1 MIALPPVGVH
11 AAAEEIFGLAATEDD
26 ISRSSFAPANAA
38 ARSCPLTR
46 SRWSDCVHWSDE
58 RSSRTPRKWGC
69 ATAKSAHEKSHV
81 CSSATAETASPRYA
95 LLYPELSTL
104 PQRPSEKSGMSVC
117 KNLQEV
123 SRYARAPH
131 TLVRRGNSFNPGD
144 SRSVGRYTSPL
155 PMGHTATGH
164 PAPS

>member
-123 SRYARAPH
+123 SRYWVWASLGIQYLGRW
-131 TLVRRGNSFNPGD
+131 RRR
-144 SRSVGRYTSPL
+144 RSKVPRSL
-155 PMGHTATGH
+155 DVEL
-164 PAPS
+164 